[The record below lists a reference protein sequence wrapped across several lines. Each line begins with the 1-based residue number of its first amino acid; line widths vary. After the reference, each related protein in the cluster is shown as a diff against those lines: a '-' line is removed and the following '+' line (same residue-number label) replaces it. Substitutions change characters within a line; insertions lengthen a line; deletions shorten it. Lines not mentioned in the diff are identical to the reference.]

1 MQHSK
6 ALVHLRCFSHK
17 VLAGQIQTCSSY
29 IRDLG
34 SNLYNQNANVFQ
46 CSACVN
52 SAALSR
58 SSVQL
63 ETESTTITRRF
74 LNSAYTQ
81 LPSHQGAGGV
91 PVDVMNQLQV
101 FLHIQTTRATGTP
114 VIRQDRDGRLMG
126 GGLGVGVWG
135 CWGRCAFY
143 E

>member
-1 MQHSK
+1 M
-6 ALVHLRCFSHK
+6 
-17 VLAGQIQTCSSY
+17 
-29 IRDLG
+29 
-34 SNLYNQNANVFQ
+34 
-46 CSACVN
+46 
-52 SAALSR
+52 
-58 SSVQL
+58 QL

-126 GGLGVGVWG
+126 AGGLECGGVGADV
-135 CWGRCAFY
+135 RFMSDLL
-143 E
+143 